1 MKIKTYILWR
11 DDRGG
16 MLVKDTTKSHDH
28 KGKEYTASLS
38 TFGLI
43 VLWACVILLIIVG
56 LGGLYGFFYYILH
69 PNEKDAMDLV
79 FVSAFVVLFMAIS
92 VYALIRNIYVSN
104 KKDYRYRF
112 YEDKIVEMYFD
123 EKEITKEI
131 LTQNIN
137 HVLIGNITEKITVA
151 VGRRVRNTY
160 KYGFLIVIKHH
171 NKYFTREVYNQG
183 ELDTWIDF
191 LRNNEIPVHVTEY
204 DLRTAYNL
212 HKRFPNEIK
221 FEKVDDSILL
231 GDTTKYLAM
240 KWDKFTHV
248 LSYWNSEEFD
258 EMLRQYHTERD
269 KKIQFNT
276 WIGFIV
282 FGLII
287 GWQMVFTHSESVDYW
302 DQEGAIALH
311 VGMSTMIVLYM
322 GAMRSIAKFRLL
334 ILSYFVFT
342 IAITISIA
350 ISGIFLGLTAEVF
363 WLPWEINFTSF
374 LIGWLPVFIIARI
387 IRFLGS

>member
-1 MKIKTYILWR
+1 M
-11 DDRGG
+11 
-16 MLVKDTTKSHDH
+16 KDTTKNQDY
-28 KGKEYTASLS
+28 KGKEFTASLS

-43 VLWACVILLIIVG
+43 SLWACTILLIIIG

-69 PNEKDAMDLV
+69 PDEKDAMDLV
-79 FVSAFVVLFMAIS
+79 FVCAFVVLFMGVSA
-92 VYALIRNIYVSN
+92 YALIRNIYRDN
-104 KKDYRYRF
+104 KEDYRYRF

-123 EKEITKEI
+123 EQEITKEI

-151 VGRRVRNTY
+151 VGRRLRNTY

-171 NKYFTREVYNQG
+171 NKYFTREVYKQG
-183 ELDTWIDF
+183 ELDTWMDF

-204 DLRTAYNL
+204 DLRIAYNL

-231 GDTTKYLAM
+231 EDTTKYLEM

-248 LSYWNSEEFD
+248 LSYWNSEEFN
-258 EMLRQYHTERD
+258 EILTQYHTERD
-269 KKIQFNT
+269 KKIQLYA

-282 FGLII
+282 FGLVI
-287 GWQMVFTHSESVDYW
+287 GWQMVFAHSENVDYW

-311 VGMSTMIVLYM
+311 VGISTMIVLYM
-322 GAMRSIAKFRLL
+322 GAMRSIVKFRLL

-342 IAITISIA
+342 VAITISIA
-350 ISGIFLGLTAEVF
+350 ISGVFLGLTAEVF
-363 WLPWEINFTSF
+363 WLPWEVNLSSF
-374 LIGWLPVFIIARI
+374 LIGWLPVFVIARI
-387 IRFLGS
+387 VRS

>member
-1 MKIKTYILWR
+1 MY
-11 DDRGG
+11 
-16 MLVKDTTKSHDH
+16 VKDTTKSHDH

-43 VLWACVILLIIVG
+43 VLWACVILLLIVG

-79 FVSAFVVLFMAIS
+79 FVFAFVVLFMGLSA
-92 VYALIRNIYVSN
+92 YALIRNIYGSN

-131 LTQNIN
+131 VSKNIN
-137 HVLIGNITEKITVA
+137 YVLIGNITKKITVA

-171 NKYFTREVYNQG
+171 NKYLTREVYKQV
-183 ELDTWIDF
+183 ELDTWMDF
-191 LRNNEIPVHVTEY
+191 LRNNEIPIHITEY
-204 DLRTAYNL
+204 DLRTAYDL
-212 HKRFPNEIK
+212 HNRFPNEIK
-221 FEKVDDSILL
+221 FEQVDDSILL
-231 GDTTKYLAM
+231 EDTTKHLEM
-240 KWDKFTHV
+240 KWDKFTHT
-248 LSYWNSEEFD
+248 LFYWNSEEFD

-269 KKIQFNT
+269 KKIQLYA

-287 GWQMVFTHSESVDYW
+287 GWYMVFAHSENIDYW
-302 DQEGAIALH
+302 DQEATIALH
-311 VGMSTMIVLYM
+311 VGISTMIVLYM
-322 GAMRSIAKFRLL
+322 SILRFIAKFRLL

-350 ISGIFLGLTAEVF
+350 ISGVFFGLTAEVL
-363 WLPWEINFTSF
+363 WLPWEINFTSL
-374 LIGWLPVFIIARI
+374 LIAWLPAFIIARI
-387 IRFLGS
+387 IRYLGS